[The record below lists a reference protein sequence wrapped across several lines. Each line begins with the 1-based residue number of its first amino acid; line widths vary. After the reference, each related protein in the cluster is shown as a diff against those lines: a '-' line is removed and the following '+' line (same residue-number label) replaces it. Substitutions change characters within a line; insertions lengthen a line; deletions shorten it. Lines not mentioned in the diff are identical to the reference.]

1 MIETNTDSAVALV
14 EEPET
19 GAQSNRS
26 VLRACTIL
34 HCFEGSTEAL
44 GLSDVV
50 SKTQLSKATAYRLLT
65 SLVTGGLIE
74 RRGKNRY
81 TAAAHPMR
89 HRQYRV
95 GYASQGEE
103 FSFSRL
109 VSDSIRSSAYEVG
122 CELLVLDNRYSP
134 AVALRNVD
142 HFVRERVDLVVEFQ
156 TNYEMAS
163 TIGSRLVDAAIPVIA
178 IEVPHP
184 GGIFYGANNY
194 RAGQIAGRALAN
206 ACVHR
211 WQGKF
216 DELLMLELPMAG
228 PLVQSRLTGLVDE
241 LRERLPAMSNDKIR
255 FMNGAGRFETSLDV
269 TRKHLRHR
277 HGHRVLIG
285 AMNDPSC
292 LGALRAFEE
301 AGRAADCLAV
311 SHNGILEG
319 RQEIRRPN
327 SRLVGTVGY
336 FPEQYGE
343 AVMRLALDKLQGKQV
358 PPATFVKHQLITREN
373 VDTLYPNDAL
383 SEKREG
389 DSLLYSRR

>member
-1 MIETNTDSAVALV
+1 
-14 EEPET
+14 
-19 GAQSNRS
+19 
-26 VLRACTIL
+26 
-34 HCFEGSTEAL
+34 
-44 GLSDVV
+44 
-50 SKTQLSKATAYRLLT
+50 
-65 SLVTGGLIE
+65 
-74 RRGKNRY
+74 
-81 TAAAHPMR
+81 
-89 HRQYRV
+89 
-95 GYASQGEE
+95 
-103 FSFSRL
+103 
-109 VSDSIRSSAYEVG
+109 
-122 CELLVLDNRYSP
+122 
-134 AVALRNVD
+134 
-142 HFVRERVDLVVEFQ
+142 
-156 TNYEMAS
+156 
-163 TIGSRLVDAAIPVIA
+163 
-178 IEVPHP
+178 
-184 GGIFYGANNY
+184 
-194 RAGQIAGRALAN
+194 
-206 ACVHR
+206 
-211 WQGKF
+211 
-216 DELLMLELPMAG
+216 MLELPMAG